1 MIKNKIK
8 RVICLVLGL
17 LMPMLVAC
25 SPAERSDDKLSIL
38 CTIYPQYDWVMQI
51 IKGSDGVQAE
61 LMISNGADVHSY
73 NPSVDDM
80 VKIKQSD
87 AVLLIGGEAD
97 AWVSEALE
105 DAEGETLAIAELE
118 GITFCGVSDE
128 HIMSDHDEHGHH
140 DHSASTLDEHIWL
153 SIGNAKVSVEAICE
167 LICELDPDN
176 AEIYRANTEEYVSE
190 LSELDAAFAKLSQY
204 STDEPVVFADR
215 FPFVYLFEE
224 YGISYVA
231 AYKGCSADAEADFD
245 TMLRLADRLADGEY
259 EYIAVCDDSDK
270 KLAKSVMSAA
280 GVECEIVTFDSM
292 QSVNDKKISDGYSYV
307 GVMRA
312 NLEALSKILK

>member
-8 RVICLVLGL
+8 RGLCLALGL
-17 LMPMLVAC
+17 LMLFLVSC
-25 SPAERSDDKLSIL
+25 SPAEPEKEKVSVL

-80 VKIKQSD
+80 VKIKRSD
-87 AVLLIGGEAD
+87 AVLIIGGEAD

-105 DAEGETLAIAELE
+105 DAKGEVLALSELE
-118 GITFCGVSDE
+118 GVVLRGVSDE
-128 HIMSDHDEHGHH
+128 HIMSDHDGHEHHGHE
-140 DHSASTLDEHIWL
+140 ASTLDEHVWL
-153 SIGNAKVSVEAICE
+153 SIKNAKASVEAICS

-176 AEIYRANTEEYVSE
+176 SDIYRANTAEYISE
-190 LSELDAAFAKLSQY
+190 LSALDEAFEELAEQGD
-204 STDEPVVFADR
+204 DELVIIADR
-215 FPFVYLFEE
+215 FPFVYLFEDYE
-224 YGISYVA
+224 ISYVA
-231 AYKGCSADAEADFD
+231 AYKGCSADSDADFD
-245 TMLRLADRLADGEY
+245 TVLRLADRIADSDCK
-259 EYIAVCDDSDK
+259 YIAVCDGSDK
-270 KLAKSVMSAA
+270 KLAKSAMQAA
-280 GVECEIVTFDSM
+280 GTECEIVVLDSI

-312 NLEALSKILK
+312 NLEALEKILK